1 VRGSNP
7 PQSIWFS
14 MPGAGAVMALTAGLV
29 LAGCG
34 GGGAPAPRAA
44 RGATFPAGPTIP
56 IQVTRAT
63 FPASQRLAEHT
74 RLVIAVR
81 NAGTR
86 PLPDVAVTITNPAYG
101 TGVAPF
107 ATYMEGSGLASH
119 SRPVW
124 IVDQPP
130 GPCRFSCAAGGAG
143 GAPSADTNTWALG
156 RLAPGAT
163 AVFRWGVT
171 AVAPGTYRVSY
182 RVAAGLQG
190 MGAGRALL
198 PDGAAA
204 FGTFTVRI
212 AAAPVASY
220 ITPSGKITTTP

>member
-1 VRGSNP
+1 LVARGVAP
-7 PQSIWFS
+7 
-14 MPGAGAVMALTAGLV
+14 VLALTAGLL

-34 GGGAPAPRAA
+34 AASAPTQRAA
-44 RGATFPAGPTIP
+44 RGATFPAGATIP
-56 IQVTRAT
+56 IQVTRVA
-63 FPASQRLAEHT
+63 FPPSQRLAEHT

-81 NAGTR
+81 NAGR
-86 PLPDVAVTITNPAYG
+86 RALPDVAVTITNPAYG
-101 TGVAPF
+101 TGAGPF
-107 ATYMEGSGLASH
+107 GTYMRGSGLASH

-143 GAPSADTNTWALG
+143 GAPTADTNTWALG
-156 RLAPGAT
+156 RLAPGVT

-190 MGAGRALL
+190 TGAAQALL
-198 PDGAAA
+198 RDGAPAA
-204 FGTFTVRI
+204 GTLTVRI

-220 ITPSGKITTTP
+220 ITPSGQITTTP